1 MLVFQHQ
8 QDVHLAAK
16 MATLGTRSLPVAQK
30 IIFCDRIMESNFT
43 SCMALFIVNKS
54 DLLAHPEFET
64 EVSHFC
70 EKRIESEKSVAFE
83 PKPGFLATFGVFLTE
98 KGISYQLEFE
108 KTSLS

>member
-1 MLVFQHQ
+1 
-8 QDVHLAAK
+8 
-16 MATLGTRSLPVAQK
+16 
-30 IIFCDRIMESNFT
+30 
-43 SCMALFIVNKS
+43 MALFIVNKS

-64 EVSHFC
+64 QVSHFC
-70 EKRIESEKSVAFE
+70 EKRIENEKSVAFE